1 MFVVPESDAT
11 KPENRFEFQIGKM
24 TYSVPKLGYVNGEAS
39 LLLEQD
45 RNLEGLIAAFDN
57 DEAREAYKSLQTD
70 QRAQFN
76 KAWVEA
82 SKVSPGESDGS
93 ADS

>member
-1 MFVVPESDAT
+1 MFLVPESDAK
-11 KPENRFEFQIGKM
+11 KPENRFEFQVGEKK
-24 TYSVPKLGYVNGEAS
+24 YSVPKLGFVNGEAS

-45 RNLEGLIAAFDN
+45 KNLEGLIAAFDD

-70 QRAQFN
+70 QRAKFN
-76 KAWVEA
+76 KEWVSA
-82 SKVSPGESDGS
+82 SKVSPGESDSS